1 MPQVEVRGQ
10 PVAFAQVGD
19 GPALLLVHGSGG
31 DHTVW
36 GHQLQ
41 GLKDRFTV
49 TALDLNGHGRSTRRN
64 GDALPEYAA
73 DVRAVMEHLDQP
85 TVVMGHSLGGA
96 VAQTLALERPSH
108 LRGIGLI
115 GTGGKLRVHPDLL
128 ATIDRDLDEAAD
140 VLAEWLFSESA
151 TDDLRE
157 KARKQMT
164 ANGQA
169 ELARDFRACDAFDV
183 LDRLDQMA
191 VPTLVAVGEQD
202 RMTPVKYSERLR
214 EAMPN
219 AYLKVI
225 ENAGHMVMLER
236 PEALNDAIAEFMT
249 QLEADA

>member
-1 MPQVEVRGQ
+1 MPRVEVRGQ
-10 PVAFAQVGD
+10 PVSFAQVGD

-49 TALDLNGHGRSTRRN
+49 TALDLNGHGRSAHRD
-64 GDALPEYAA
+64 GDALAEYVT
-73 DVRAVMEHLDQP
+73 DVQAVMDQLDQP

-96 VAQTLALERPSH
+96 VAQTLALERPPRLS
-108 LRGIGLI
+108 GIGLI

-128 ATIDRDLDEAAD
+128 ATIDRDLGEAAD

-151 TDDLRE
+151 PDDLRE
-157 KARKQMT
+157 KARAQMKE
-164 ANGQA
+164 NGQSV
-169 ELARDFRACDAFDV
+169 LARDFRACDAFDV
-183 LDRLDQMA
+183 MGRLNDIDVA
-191 VPTLVAVGEQD
+191 ALVAVGEHD
-202 RMTPVKYSERLR
+202 RMTPAKYSEHLR
-214 EAMPN
+214 EAIPN
-219 AYLKVI
+219 AYLRVI

-236 PEALNDAIAEFMT
+236 PEALNDAIAEFMG